1 MGVFCIFIIM
11 GKFVISEQEL
21 VNLVKKIIKEDSD
34 RSELF
39 NDYSETIDAIQRSFE
54 MGEYEGIQEVFD
66 EEVRTLID
74 QIYEDKSLTDE
85 EADHLLFMAD
95 DLYSLFED

>member
-1 MGVFCIFIIM
+1 M

-39 NDYSETIDAIQRSFE
+39 SDYSETIDAIERAFE
-54 MGEYEGIQEVFD
+54 QGEYKGMKDLFNDEVK
-66 EEVRTLID
+66 TLID
-74 QIYEDKSLTDE
+74 QIYDDEELTDE
-85 EADHLLFMAD
+85 EADHLLFMAE

>member
-1 MGVFCIFIIM
+1 M

-39 NDYSETIDAIQRSFE
+39 NDYSETIDAIERAFE
-54 MGEYEGIQEVFD
+54 QGEYKGMKDLFNDEVATLIEQIYDD
-66 EEVRTLID
+66 EE
-74 QIYEDKSLTDE
+74 LTDE
-85 EADHLLFMAD
+85 EADHLLFMAE
-95 DLYSLFED
+95 DLYLLIED